1 MAEDKEKTGERGYG
15 NIYTPHAGAMI
26 IHVQRESGLANRTI
40 IFTQRQVRLFRI
52 GAIVLGALITFGAVS
67 WFFLAAQA
75 ARVPLLTRRV
85 TRLQHDVARVDTL
98 QRSLN
103 ELAARF
109 QQVQHMMGSSVMLPA
124 GPDTSK
130 SKRIASTSAGSSAA
144 TTATT
149 TVATTVTTVAAATPA
164 LPTPVDSVILP
175 DEWPLP
181 VAGALL
187 PSDSKALEIAVP
199 VGTEIRAAGAGMIVE
214 VADDST
220 LGKLVRISHRSG
232 YETIYGGANEVHVS
246 KGQHVAA
253 GTVIALSGNAPGTL
267 EPHLHFEMRR
277 HGVAIDA
284 SSVIKKGPGHGDLQ

>member
-1 MAEDKEKTGERGYG
+1 MAEDREKSGERGYG

-52 GAIVLGALITFGAVS
+52 GAIVLGSLIAFGAVS
-67 WFFLAAQA
+67 WFFLASQA
-75 ARVPLLTRRV
+75 ARVPYLSRRV
-85 TRLQHDVARVDTL
+85 SQLQHDVARVDTL

-103 ELAARF
+103 ELASRF
-109 QQVQHMMGSSVMLPA
+109 QQVQHMMGNSSMTAL
-124 GPDTSK
+124 GDTSK
-130 SKRIASTSAGSSAA
+130 AKVAGASAA
-144 TTATT
+144 P
-149 TVATTVTTVAAATPA
+149 VVAAA
-164 LPTPVDSVILP
+164 PVDTVVVRP

-181 VAGALL
+181 MAGTLL

-199 VGTEIRAAGAGMIVE
+199 LGTEIRAAGAGSVVE

-220 LGKLVRISHRSG
+220 LGKLIRISHRSG
-232 YETIYGGANEVHVS
+232 YETVYAGASEVRVS

-253 GTVIALSGNAPGTL
+253 GSVIALSGDAPGTL

-284 SSVIKKGPGHGDLQ
+284 SSVIKKGPAHGDLQ

>member
-1 MAEDKEKTGERGYG
+1 MAEDRDKTGERGYG

-40 IFTQRQVRLFRI
+40 IFTQRQVRLFRT
-52 GAIVLGALITFGAVS
+52 GAIVLSALILFGFIS

-75 ARVPLLTRRV
+75 ARVPLLTRKV
-85 TRLQHDVARVDTL
+85 ARLQHDVARVDTL

-103 ELAARF
+103 ELASRF
-109 QQVQHMMGSSVMLPA
+109 QQVQHMMGSSSMTAV
-124 GPDTSK
+124 GDTSSK
-130 SKRIASTSAGSSAA
+130 SKALVAIAPAVATNVAANVA
-144 TTATT
+144 TTA
-149 TVATTVTTVAAATPA
+149 VAPVAP
-164 LPTPVDSVILP
+164 PVDTVVVRP

-181 VAGALL
+181 IAGTLL
-187 PSDSKALEIAVP
+187 PSDSHALEIAVP
-199 VGTEIRAAGAGMIVE
+199 TGTEIRAAGAGSVVE

-220 LGKLVRISHRSG
+220 LGKLIRISHRSG
-232 YETIYGGANEVHVS
+232 YETIYAGASEVRVS

-253 GTVIALSGNAPGTL
+253 GAVIALSGDAPGTL

>member
-1 MAEDKEKTGERGYG
+1 
-15 NIYTPHAGAMI
+15 
-26 IHVQRESGLANRTI
+26 LANRTI
-40 IFTQRQVRLFRI
+40 IFSQRQVRLFRI
-52 GAIVLGALITFGAVS
+52 GAIVLGSLIIFGAVS

-98 QRSLN
+98 QHSLN

-109 QQVQHMMGSSVMLPA
+109 QQVQHMMGNSSMSPA

-130 SKRIASTSAGSSAA
+130 PKAPASAITAA
-144 TTATT
+144 VVVNT
-149 TVATTVTTVAAATPA
+149 AATPA
-164 LPTPVDSVILP
+164 PLAPIDSVVRP
-175 DEWPLP
+175 DQWPLP

-220 LGKLVRISHRSG
+220 LGKLIRISHRSG
-232 YETIYGGANEVHVS
+232 YETVYGGANEVRVS

-253 GTVIALSGNAPGTL
+253 GTVIALSGNASGTL

>member
-52 GAIVLGALITFGAVS
+52 GAIVLGSLITFGAVS

-130 SKRIASTSAGSSAA
+130 AKAPVIATAA
-144 TTATT
+144 
-149 TVATTVTTVAAATPA
+149 VVAAAAPA
-164 LPTPVDSVILP
+164 PLAPIDSIVRP

-220 LGKLVRISHRSG
+220 LGKLIRISHRSG
-232 YETIYGGANEVHVS
+232 YETVYGGANEVRVS

-253 GTVIALSGNAPGTL
+253 GTVIALSGNASSTL

>member
-1 MAEDKEKTGERGYG
+1 MAEDRDKTGERGYG

-40 IFTQRQVRLFRI
+40 IFTQRQVRLFRT
-52 GAIVLGALITFGAVS
+52 GAIVLGGLIVFGFIS

-75 ARVPLLTRRV
+75 ARVPLLTRKV
-85 TRLQHDVARVDTL
+85 ARLQHDVARVDTL

-103 ELAARF
+103 ELASRF
-109 QQVQHMMGSSVMLPA
+109 QQVQHMMGSSSMTAV
-124 GPDTSK
+124 GDTSSK
-130 SKRIASTSAGSSAA
+130 SKALAANVPAAA
-144 TTATT
+144 TTA
-149 TVATTVTTVAAATPA
+149 ATTAIA
-164 LPTPVDSVILP
+164 PVDTVVVRP

-181 VAGALL
+181 MAGTLL
-187 PSDSKALEIAVP
+187 PSDSHALEIAVP
-199 VGTEIRAAGAGMIVE
+199 PGTEIRAAGAGSVVE

-220 LGKLVRISHRSG
+220 LGKLIRLSHRSG
-232 YETIYGGANEVHVS
+232 YETIYAGASEVRVS
-246 KGQHVAA
+246 RGQHVAA
-253 GTVIALSGNAPGTL
+253 GAVIALSGDAPGTL

>member
-1 MAEDKEKTGERGYG
+1 MAEDREKSGERGYG

-52 GAIVLGALITFGAVS
+52 GAIVLGSLIAFGAVS
-67 WFFLAAQA
+67 WFFLASQA
-75 ARVPLLTRRV
+75 ARVPYLSRRV
-85 TRLQHDVARVDTL
+85 SQLQHDVARVDTL

-103 ELAARF
+103 ELASRF
-109 QQVQHMMGSSVMLPA
+109 QQVQHMMGNSSMTAL
-124 GPDTSK
+124 GDTSK
-130 SKRIASTSAGSSAA
+130 AKVAGASAA
-144 TTATT
+144 P
-149 TVATTVTTVAAATPA
+149 VAAAA
-164 LPTPVDSVILP
+164 PVDTVVVRP

-181 VAGALL
+181 MAGTLL

-199 VGTEIRAAGAGMIVE
+199 LGTEIRAAGAGSVVE

-220 LGKLVRISHRSG
+220 LGKLIRISHRSG
-232 YETIYGGANEVHVS
+232 YETVYAGASEVRVS

-253 GTVIALSGNAPGTL
+253 GSVIALSGDAPGTL

-284 SSVIKKGPGHGDLQ
+284 SSVIKKGPAHGDLQ

>member
-1 MAEDKEKTGERGYG
+1 MAEDRDKTGERGYG

-40 IFTQRQVRLFRI
+40 IFTQRQVRLFRT
-52 GAIVLGALITFGAVS
+52 GAIVLSALILFGFIS

-75 ARVPLLTRRV
+75 ARVPLLTRKV
-85 TRLQHDVARVDTL
+85 ARLQHDVARVDTL

-103 ELAARF
+103 ELASRF
-109 QQVQHMMGSSVMLPA
+109 QQVQHMMGSSSMTAV
-124 GPDTSK
+124 GDTSSK
-130 SKRIASTSAGSSAA
+130 SKALAAIA
-144 TTATT
+144 
-149 TVATTVTTVAAATPA
+149 VASDAP
-164 LPTPVDSVILP
+164 PVDTVVVRP

-181 VAGALL
+181 IAGTLL
-187 PSDSKALEIAVP
+187 PSDSHALEIAVP
-199 VGTEIRAAGAGMIVE
+199 TGTEIRAAGAGSVVE

-220 LGKLVRISHRSG
+220 LGKLIRISHRSG
-232 YETIYGGANEVHVS
+232 YETIYAGASEVRVS

-253 GTVIALSGNAPGTL
+253 GAVIALSGDAPGTL

-277 HGVAIDA
+277 RGIAIDA

>member
-40 IFTQRQVRLFRI
+40 IFTQRQVRLFRMS
-52 GAIVLGALITFGAVS
+52 AIVLGSLIAFGSVS

-85 TRLQHDVARVDTL
+85 ERLQRDVARVDTL

-103 ELAARF
+103 ELASRF
-109 QQVQHMMGSSVMLPA
+109 QQVQHMMGNSSMTAV
-124 GPDTSK
+124 GDTSK
-130 SKRIASTSAGSSAA
+130 TKVPGTAA
-144 TTATT
+144 AA
-149 TVATTVTTVAAATPA
+149 VVAAA
-164 LPTPVDSVILP
+164 PVDTVVVRP

-181 VAGALL
+181 MAGTLL

-199 VGTEIRAAGAGMIVE
+199 LGTEIRAAGAGSVVE
-214 VADDST
+214 VSDDST

-232 YETIYGGANEVHVS
+232 YETVYAGASEVRVS

-253 GTVIALSGNAPGTL
+253 GSVIALSGDAPGTL

-284 SSVIKKGPGHGDLQ
+284 SSVIKKGPAHGDLQ

>member
-1 MAEDKEKTGERGYG
+1 MAEEKEKTAERGYG

-52 GAIVLGALITFGAVS
+52 GAIVFASVITFGALS
-67 WFFLAAQA
+67 WFFLASQA

-85 TRLQHDVARVDTL
+85 ARLQQDVARVDTL

-103 ELAARF
+103 QLAARF
-109 QQVQHMMGSSVMLPA
+109 QQVQHMMGSS
-124 GPDTSK
+124 T
-130 SKRIASTSAGSSAA
+130 IA
-144 TTATT
+144 
-149 TVATTVTTVAAATPA
+149 TVADSTARKTVPVANAAAPA
-164 LPTPVDSVILP
+164 VAGGAPPAAPVDSVSLP

-181 VAGALL
+181 MAGTLL
-187 PSDSKALEIAVP
+187 PSSPPTLEIAVP
-199 VGTEIRAAGAGMIVE
+199 TGTPIRAAGAGTVVE

-220 LGKLVRISHRSG
+220 LGKLIRISHRAG
-232 YETIYGGANEVHVS
+232 YETIYGGASEVRVS

-253 GTVIALSGNAPGTL
+253 GAVIALSGDAPGTL

-284 SSVIKKGPGHGDLQ
+284 SSVIKKGPAHGDLQ